1 VVVARLAEKTAVK
14 TVARPTEKTAV
25 KTAVALGSK
34 NIPEK

>member
-1 VVVARLAEKTAVK
+1 VVGARLAVK

-25 KTAVALGSK
+25 KTAVKIPVALGSK